1 MCMTISEAAYSK
13 VMPDCEEEFLTTLS
27 SKILKYFIEKA
38 EKEVCKGF
46 FIDSQFHKQ
55 AEDVF
60 LSYTIP
66 EDTFLE

>member
-1 MCMTISEAAYSK
+1 MRITISAAAYSRA
-13 VMPDCEEEFLTTLS
+13 MPDCKAEFLTTLS
-27 SKILKYFIEKA
+27 RKILNFIDKA
-38 EKEVCKGF
+38 EEDIWKGF

-55 AEDVF
+55 AEDAF